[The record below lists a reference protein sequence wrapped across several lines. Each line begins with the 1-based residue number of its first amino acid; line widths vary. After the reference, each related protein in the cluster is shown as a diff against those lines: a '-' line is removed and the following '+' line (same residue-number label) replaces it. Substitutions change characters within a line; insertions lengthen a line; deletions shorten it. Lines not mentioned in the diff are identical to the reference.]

1 MVYMR
6 LSQTKASKCLYMHVG
21 QVTRILSL
29 PRLSILKTEVRIL
42 SSTLIEARYKN
53 KILGTQQRKILSEV
67 FN

>member
-1 MVYMR
+1 
-6 LSQTKASKCLYMHVG
+6 MHVG